1 MRRRR
6 AHASRVSRRC
16 LRDKTTRTFGQS
28 VVRGRGET
36 RREKEK
42 EKERK
47 ISTRRDHL
55 FTARASSSIAPRDDA
70 HRVHTHLAR
79 RSRTCVSNGFAIPR
93 AGGAFAVGSGAEISN
108 GFDIR
113 RARASLDDLDRAR
126 APRRSRTRLPRRVR
140 RRARR
145 AREDDETT
153 CADDYN
159 LRTFLFRRHS
169 PSDDERRAR

>member
-1 MRRRR
+1 MN
-6 AHASRVSRRC
+6 A
-16 LRDKTTRTFGQS
+16 TRSFGQS
-28 VVRGRGET
+28 VVRARLERRNERERQRRRG
-36 RREKEK
+36 
-42 EKERK
+42 ERK

-70 HRVHTHLAR
+70 HLVRVHLAR

-126 APRRSRTRLPRRVR
+126 APRRSRARLSRRVR
-140 RRARR
+140 RRARL
-145 AREDDETT
+145 ARDDDETT

-159 LRTFLFRRHS
+159 VE
-169 PSDDERRAR
+169 D